1 MKNWLSWKKIL
12 KLFVYSF
19 SCSFSFLFF
28 LIQISFAGP
37 VLQSVAP
44 QNLQILTQ
52 KEIKLTGTLQA
63 NIKKLW
69 INGKQIAADKDFW
82 VFVTF
87 DKYGK
92 QLIKLS
98 AETLGGEKISEE
110 LKYQYLPT
118 QDNSAFFLSVF
129 EKVSNDVNFG
139 DLARVLMYLQT
150 KDKLSAET
158 AFLQAYN
165 KGLIAESRL
174 PGKNINRF
182 EFIQALVNLSGA
194 AVDPKVDTA
203 PYADVDKSSPLAATL
218 QTAKKMGLTEKLNL
232 SGNQFVPTQKVSAS
246 ELWETLAVL
255 PEGQKLLSELKNW
268 DNGFEQG
275 LAQVPAISLKNKL
288 SLDFNQISL
297 ANLIEV
303 FKKETGLN
311 IVARKDLNKDL
322 DKMVAVHLSG
332 VEPLAALKSVL
343 SNAGYGLVVR
353 EDYLE
358 VMPSSQVQKLEQA
371 PRVKTYTINYIPLEE
386 LTSQVV
392 KLIPTLEGKMITG
405 KGSQTLVVQ
414 ASATEISRLDQL
426 IESLDVAPLQVFVE
440 AEIMELS
447 VNDKEKWGISYQNP
461 GDNTAGL
468 LNGQYSG
475 LTPVN
480 NSSKGMFVKILDG
493 TVEAYLNA
501 LKQKD
506 ADFDLLSSPR
516 LMVLSGH
523 EGILH
528 AGQKLGYQLTD
539 LINTSSG
546 STAIKKI
553 EFLELGTKLRIV
565 PRIGRDGLV
574 QMEIYPEVSD
584 GEIDAAGV
592 PQQRITKASSQIIVR
607 DGQTFIIG
615 GLIFDKLILS
625 ENKVPLLG
633 DLPLVGNLFKSRET
647 STVKKDLVVM
657 ITPHIMD
664 PTRPYMSA
672 PEIQKQKDLH
682 DNYREKLS
690 DLNQ

>member
-1 MKNWLSWKKIL
+1 
-12 KLFVYSF
+12 V
-19 SCSFSFLFF
+19 
-28 LIQISFAGP
+28 
-37 VLQSVAP
+37 VP
-44 QNLQILTQ
+44 QNFQIVTQ
-52 KEIKLTGTLQA
+52 KEIKLSGTLQA
-63 NIKKLW
+63 NVKKLW
-69 INGKQIAADKDFW
+69 INGKQINFDKDFS
-82 VFVTF
+82 VFMAF

-98 AETLGGEKISEE
+98 AETLNGEKISEE
-110 LKYQYLPT
+110 LKYQYLPS
-118 QDNSAFFLSVF
+118 QASADYFLSIF
-129 EKVSNDVNFG
+129 EKVSDPVNFG
-139 DLARVLMYLQT
+139 DLARVLIYVQS

-158 AFLQAYN
+158 ALLQAYN

-182 EFIQALVNLSGA
+182 ELLQALINLNGNT
-194 AVDPKVDTA
+194 VDPKVETA
-203 PYADVDKSSPLAATL
+203 PFADVDKTSPLAATL
-218 QTAKKMGLTEKLNL
+218 QAAKKMGLTDKLNL
-232 SGNQFVPTQKVSAS
+232 NANQLIPIQKVSAG
-246 ELWETLAVL
+246 ELWETLAQL
-255 PEGQKLLSELKNW
+255 PEGQKLLSELKSW
-268 DNGFEQG
+268 DYGFELG
-275 LAQVPAISLKNKL
+275 MAQIPAVSLKNSL

-297 ANLIEV
+297 SNLIEV

-311 IVARKDLNKDL
+311 IVAPKNL
-322 DKMVAVHLSG
+322 DKIVAVHLSG
-332 VEPLAALKSVL
+332 VEPLSALKAIL
-343 SNAGYGLVVR
+343 SNAGYGLAVR

-358 VMPSSQVQKLEQA
+358 VMTLSQIQKFEQA
-371 PRVKTYTINYIPLEE
+371 PRVKTYTINYIPLDE
-386 LTSQVV
+386 LTGQVV
-392 KLIPTLEGKMITG
+392 KLIPTLEGKMIVG

-414 ASATEISRLDQL
+414 ASAAEISRLDQL
-426 IESLDVAPLQVFVE
+426 IDSLDVAPLQVFVE

-447 VNDKEKWGISYQNP
+447 VNDKDKWGISYQNP

-468 LNGQYSG
+468 VNGQYSG
-475 LTPVN
+475 LSPIN
-480 NSSKGMFVKILDG
+480 NNSKGMFVKILDG
-493 TVEAYLNA
+493 TVQAYLNA

-516 LMVLSGH
+516 LMVLSGQ
-523 EGILH
+523 EGTLH

-633 DLPLVGNLFKSRET
+633 DMPLIGNLFKSRET

-664 PTRPYMSA
+664 PTRPRPNLYYRRF
-672 PEIQKQKDLH
+672 DL
-682 DNYREKLS
+682 
-690 DLNQ
+690 

>member
-1 MKNWLSWKKIL
+1 MKNLLSWKKIL
-12 KLFVYSF
+12 KRCVYSF
-19 SCSFSFLFF
+19 SLFF
-28 LIQISFAGP
+28 VLGGCPLWAGSI
-37 VLQSVAP
+37 LQSVVP
-44 QNLQILTQ
+44 QNLQIVTQ
-52 KEIKLTGTLQA
+52 KDLKLSAVLQPQ
-63 NIKKLW
+63 IKKLW
-69 INGKQIAADKDFW
+69 INGKQMDANKDLA
-82 VFVTF
+82 VFVSF
-87 DKYGK
+87 EKYGK

-98 AETLGGEKISEE
+98 AETLNGEKISEE
-110 LKYQYLPT
+110 LRYQYLPS
-118 QDNSAFFLSVF
+118 QEDAAYFSAIF
-129 EKVSNDVNFG
+129 EKISSPVNFG
-139 DLARVLMYLQT
+139 DLARVVIYFQT
-150 KDKLSAET
+150 NDQLPAET
-158 AFLQAYN
+158 ALLKAYN

-182 EFIQALVNLSGA
+182 ELMQALINLSGT
-194 AVDPKVDTA
+194 AVDPRVEGVVF
-203 PYADVDKSSPLAATL
+203 ADVDKSSPLAATL
-218 QTAKKMGLTEKLNL
+218 QAAKKMGLTDKLNL
-232 SGNQFVPTQKVSAS
+232 TGNQFVPTAKVTAK
-246 ELWETLAVL
+246 ELWETIALI
-255 PEGQKLLSELKNW
+255 PEGQRLLNELKSW
-268 DNGFEQG
+268 DKQFEEG
-275 LAQVPAISLKNKL
+275 VVQVPAVSIKNNL

-311 IVARKDLNKDL
+311 IVAPKDLNT
-322 DKMVAVHLSG
+322 MVSVHLNG
-332 VEPLAALKSVL
+332 VEPMAALKSVL
-343 SNAGYGLVVR
+343 SNAGYGLVAR
-353 EDYLE
+353 EDYFE
-358 VMPSSQVQKLEQA
+358 VMSLSQVQKLELA
-371 PRVKTYTINYIPLEE
+371 PRVKSYTINYIPLDE
-386 LTSQVV
+386 LTGQVV
-392 KLIPTLEGKMITG
+392 KLIPSLQGKMIVG

-414 ASATEISRLDQL
+414 ASASEISRLDQL
-426 IESLDVAPLQVFVE
+426 IDSLDVAPLQVFVE

-447 VNDKEKWGISYQNP
+447 VNDKDKWGISYQNP
-461 GDNTAGL
+461 GDNTSGIV
-468 LNGQYSG
+468 NGQYSG
-475 LTPVN
+475 LSPIN
-480 NSSKGMFVKILDG
+480 NNSKGMFVKVLDG
-493 TVEAYLNA
+493 TVQAYLNA

-516 LMVLSGH
+516 LMVLSGQ
-523 EGILH
+523 EGVLH

-584 GEIDAAGV
+584 GEIDVAGV

-633 DLPLVGNLFKSRET
+633 DMPLIGNLFKSRET

-664 PTRPYMSA
+664 PTRPYMQA

-682 DNYREKLS
+682 DAYREKLS

>member
-1 MKNWLSWKKIL
+1 MKNLLSWKKIL
-12 KLFVYSF
+12 KLCVYSF
-19 SCSFSFLFF
+19 SLFL
-28 LIQISFAGP
+28 LSNGATVWAGAI
-37 VLQSVAP
+37 LESVTP
-44 QNLQILTQ
+44 QNLQIVTQ
-52 KEIKLTGTLQA
+52 KELKLSGRLLPQ
-63 NIKKLW
+63 IKKLW
-69 INGKQIAADKDFW
+69 INGKQIDGDQDFV
-82 VFVTF
+82 VFVSF
-87 DKYGK
+87 EKYGK

-98 AETLGGEKISEE
+98 AETLNGEKISEE
-110 LKYQYLPT
+110 LKYQYLPARE
-118 QDNSAFFLSVF
+118 DAAYFSSLF
-129 EKVSNDVNFG
+129 EKISDPVNFG
-139 DLARVLMYLQT
+139 DLARVLVYFQN
-150 KDKLSAET
+150 KDQVSAET
-158 AFLQAYN
+158 ALLKAYN
-165 KGLIAESRL
+165 KGLITESRL

-182 EFIQALVNLSGA
+182 ELMQALINLNGA
-194 AVDPKVDTA
+194 AVDPKVDGNVF
-203 PYADVDKSSPLAATL
+203 ADIDKSSPLAATL
-218 QTAKKMGLTEKLNL
+218 QTAKKMGLIDKLNL
-232 SGNQFVPTQKVSAS
+232 NGNQFVPTSKVTVK
-246 ELWETLAVL
+246 ELFETVALL
-255 PEGQKLLSELKNW
+255 PEGEKLLSELKSW
-268 DNGFEQG
+268 DKQFEAG
-275 LAQVPAISLKNKL
+275 LVQVPVVSVKNSL

-311 IVARKDLNKDL
+311 IVAPKDLNK
-322 DKMVAVHLSG
+322 MVSVHLNG
-332 VEPLAALKSVL
+332 VEPLTALKSIL
-343 SNAGYGLVVR
+343 SNAGYGLVAR
-353 EDYLE
+353 EDYFE
-358 VMPSSQVQKLEQA
+358 VMSFAQVQKLESA
-371 PRVKTYTINYIPLEE
+371 PRFKSYTINYIPLDE
-386 LTSQVV
+386 LTVQVI
-392 KLIPTLEGKMITG
+392 KLIPTLEGKMIVG

-414 ASATEISRLDQL
+414 ASASEISRLDQL
-426 IESLDVAPLQVFVE
+426 IDSLDVAPLQVFVE

-447 VNDKEKWGISYQNP
+447 VNDKEKWGLSYQNP
-461 GDNTAGL
+461 GDNTTGL

-480 NSSKGMFVKILDG
+480 NNSKGMFVKILDG
-493 TVEAYLNA
+493 TVQAYLNA

-516 LMVLSGH
+516 LMVLSGQ

-528 AGQKLGYQLTD
+528 AGQKLRYQLTD

-625 ENKVPLLG
+625 ESKVPLLG

-664 PTRPYMSA
+664 PSRPYMQA